1 MTRWRIACDTCEVS
15 AWIGPEDGDEL
26 DAWCEGCQQGV
37 TSPPGG
43 RSLAICP
50 RCGQPLTTGAPRFEE
65 LYGRLQE
72 IAAVVAAWDGDP
84 APLGRLLPE
93 RPRLITDRT
102 PPEPSGADDPPVK
115 AALAALVE
123 GRWQLARERLEPL
136 LADPD
141 LAGRDTRLW
150 RALAIASERLG
161 DRATAEAAWN
171 RVLDSLGG
179 DASAHLGRGALRA
192 ARGDYAGA
200 RDDFAH
206 AGEGYEACWDRAA
219 VGVLEAIAHEPG
231 LPAPTVVAVA
241 RAEAP
246 TPTGD
251 WIEPSVGRLLFAA
264 LAERAFAR
272 VSAGGSA
279 GSEGELLAAAERE
292 LEFDTYWDRALVV
305 HAYARLGL
313 SARVATAAR
322 EPVGRWLATLQAE
335 PAIAGPAGVT
345 LATPLAAAVTAV
357 EAGDAHAAR
366 VALDALC
373 ARDDLRRYRVP
384 CANCG
389 RGTIGVEAFEET
401 GTGI

>member
-1 MTRWRIACDTCEVS
+1 MTRWRIACDTCDAS
-15 AWIGPEDGDEL
+15 AWIGPADDGL
-26 DAWCEGCQQGV
+26 ALWCEGCQQAV
-37 TSPPGG
+37 
-43 RSLAICP
+43 SLADESRPVTHCA

-84 APLGRLLPE
+84 EPLGRLLPE

-102 PPEPSGADDPPVK
+102 PPEPSATDAAPVRD
-115 AALAALVE
+115 ALAALIE
-123 GRWQLARERLEPL
+123 GRWGLARERLEPL
-136 LADPD
+136 LAPGEPT
-141 LAGRDTRLW
+141 ARDSRLW
-150 RALAIASERLG
+150 RAVAIAAERLG

-171 RVLDSLGG
+171 RVLETLAA
-179 DASAHLGRGALRA
+179 DAPARLGRGALRA

-219 VGVLEAIAHEPG
+219 VLVLEAIAREPG
-231 LPAPTVVAVA
+231 LPPPTTVAVA

-251 WIEPSVGRLLFAA
+251 WIEPSIGRLLFATLFERA
-264 LAERAFAR
+264 LAR
-272 VSAGGSA
+272 VAAGGSREA
-279 GSEGELLAAAERE
+279 EGALLAAAERE

-313 SARVATAAR
+313 AARAAGAAR
-322 EPVGRWLATLQAE
+322 EPVARWLVALGAE
-335 PAIAGPAGVT
+335 PAIAGPAGAT
-345 LATPLAAAVTAV
+345 LAVPLATAIAAV

-373 ARDDLRRYRVP
+373 AREDLRRYRVP
-384 CANCG
+384 CARCG
-389 RGTIGVEAFEET
+389 RGTIGVESFDET
-401 GTGI
+401 ETAEV

>member
-1 MTRWRIACDTCEVS
+1 MTRWRVACDHCAVS
-15 AWIGPEDGDEL
+15 AWIGDTPDTL
-26 DAWCEGCQQGV
+26 DAWCEGCQQPATRPAGA
-37 TSPPGG
+37 SPI
-43 RSLAICP
+43 ATCP

-84 APLGRLLPE
+84 EPLGRLLPE

-102 PPEPSGADDPPVK
+102 PPAPSTVDDPPVRD
-115 AALAALVE
+115 ALTALLE
-123 GRWQLARERLEPL
+123 GRWQVARERLEPL
-136 LADPD
+136 LAPGETT
-141 LAGRDTRLW
+141 GRDSRLW
-150 RALAIASERLG
+150 RALAIACERLG

-171 RVLDSLGG
+171 RVLEALAG
-179 DASAHLGRGALRA
+179 DAPARLGRGALRA
-192 ARGDYAGA
+192 ARGDYPGA
-200 RDDFAH
+200 REDFAH

-219 VGVLEAIAHEPG
+219 LLLLEAIAHEPG
-231 LPAPTVVAVA
+231 LPAPTAVAVA

-251 WIEPSVGRLLFAA
+251 WIEPSIGRLLFSA

-272 VSAGGSA
+272 VAAGGSA
-279 GSEGELLAAAERE
+279 DAEGRLLAAAERE

-313 SARVATAAR
+313 VARAAGAAR
-322 EPVGRWLATLQAE
+322 EPVARWLAALATE
-335 PAIAGPAGVT
+335 PAIAGPAG
-345 LATPLAAAVTAV
+345 APLAAPIAAAAAAVD
-357 EAGDAHAAR
+357 AGDAHAAR

-384 CANCG
+384 CLHCG
-389 RGTIGVEAFEET
+389 RGTIGVESFDEAEPD
-401 GTGI
+401 